1 MARHPREAAAV
12 MSTRPLTQLAHH
24 AHAYHLGPLIEQL
37 LALLEIDPEQLPQ
50 PDRLQLRVSPGL
62 GFPCADVLTLDI
74 KSSPRLEV
82 GFLGLH
88 GSQSPLPGYYL
99 DELAWQHAHQQP
111 RLIALLDLFHHR
123 WLMLLYR
130 GWRKYRYELRFRAGA
145 DPLSRCLLAMRG
157 NPGLPLQPEQWLAN
171 SWLRTAPAPS
181 AAALCSLIQHSL
193 QLPSVQLQPWQR
205 RQVPIPAGQQNRLG
219 VQACRLGHDG
229 LLGSQ
234 IADCAGK
241 FRLRLKQLSR
251 QQFYR
256 LLPNG
261 DLYQRLKHQVI
272 QQVHALLAWD
282 LVLEL
287 AHDQA
292 PLWQLGEDPEVRL
305 GWSNYLGHPHPTP
318 SLRLSVE
325 E

>member
-1 MARHPREAAAV
+1 MN
-12 MSTRPLTQLAHH
+12 TRPLTQLAHQ
-24 AHAYHLGPLIEQL
+24 AHAYHLGSLLEQL

-74 KSSPRLEV
+74 NSSPRLEV

-130 GWRKYRYELRFRAGA
+130 GWRKYRYELRFRAGV

-157 NPGLPLQPEQWLAN
+157 DPGLPLQPEHWLAN
-171 SWLRTAPAPS
+171 ARLRTTPAPS
-181 AAALCSLIQHSL
+181 SAALCSLIQNSL

-205 RQVPIPAGQQNRLG
+205 RQVAIPPDQQNRLG

-229 LLGSQ
+229 LLGSR

-241 FRLRLKQLSR
+241 FRLRLQQLSR
-251 QQFYR
+251 QQFYH

-261 DLYQRLKHQVI
+261 DLYQRLKQLVT

-287 AHDQA
+287 ARDQA
-292 PLWQLGEDPEVRL
+292 PQWQLGADPEVRL
-305 GWSNYLGHPHPTP
+305 GWSNFLGHPHSTP
-318 SLRLSVE
+318 NLRLSVE